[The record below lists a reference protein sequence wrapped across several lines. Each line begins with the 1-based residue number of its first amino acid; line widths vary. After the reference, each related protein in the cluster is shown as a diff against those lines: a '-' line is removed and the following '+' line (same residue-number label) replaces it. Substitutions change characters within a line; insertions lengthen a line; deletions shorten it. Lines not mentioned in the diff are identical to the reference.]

1 MCGVLAAAGEGAI
14 LAGRRG
20 PRRHCW
26 VALDWTPAGRNWFQ
40 RKRCSL
46 TGGGHT
52 ASPGGGKRMPERRAP
67 RASDLCDR
75 VMIRRSAAPRR
86 GVAIPSGA
94 GASGSNDLPWALPRV
109 LQAIPK
115 IKKAARENGWRAD
128 RGLDCV
134 CSKDVSSAFGHD
146 GRGSAI
152 AASRAKRRRG
162 PGRGGR
168 PRRSIG
174 PRRRANRSATGK
186 AGVTG
191 SASRAENHQ

>member
-1 MCGVLAAAGEGAI
+1 VT
-14 LAGRRG
+14 GRRESQ
-20 PRRHCW
+20 PRRRW
-26 VALDWTPAGRNWFQ
+26 RGK
-40 RKRCSL
+40 RKR
-46 TGGGHT
+46 T
-52 ASPGGGKRMPERRAP
+52 PERRGKAL

-75 VMIRRSAAPRR
+75 VVDLVLIRRYCCAPE
-86 GVAIPSGA
+86 GSAIPSGA

-115 IKKAARENGWRAD
+115 IKRAARENGWRAD

-134 CSKDVSSAFGHD
+134 CSKDVSSGFGHD

-152 AASRAKRRRG
+152 AASRAGRRRG

-168 PRRSIG
+168 RRRATG
-174 PRRRANRSATGK
+174 PRRPANGSATGR

-191 SASRAENHQ
+191 SASGAENQQPRKPLQRARG